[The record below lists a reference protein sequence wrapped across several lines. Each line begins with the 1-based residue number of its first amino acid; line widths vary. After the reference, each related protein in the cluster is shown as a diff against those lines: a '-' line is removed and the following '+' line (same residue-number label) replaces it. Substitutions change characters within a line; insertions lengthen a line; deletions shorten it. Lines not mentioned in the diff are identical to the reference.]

1 MVDLRFVVTL
11 GCLTVAALA
20 HGQEPVGRSA
30 YQTGAGAYF
39 AGRTDDAEKHLTEAI
54 AESPEDPRGYYL
66 RGLNRLRAGDRQGA
80 QADLAKGSEL
90 EARMG
95 TSSPLVDQ
103 SLAAVQGSSRLTL
116 ERIRRAAREAAE
128 VNARQQVM
136 AKAKQQREAR
146 ERVVLRSN
154 YQLPMEALASR
165 LSIDQARQ
173 VAGKS
178 AAGTST
184 AARSPAG
191 DPFADDA
198 TNEASAF
205 AATPA
210 PVIDPAATAPVT
222 TSVAGADGVPDEAR
236 GSMKASSLFGVLRR
250 SVTGAGQGMAAS
262 AASPVAGAIP
272 PGALP
277 PGMGPPGMA
286 PPGMGPG
293 GPPPGFAPAGT
304 PAGIPAG
311 DDPFNVG
318 EGDPFESDAGDP
330 FESDAASPF
339 DEAES
344 ATPMT
349 KESSESNPA
358 SPFDI
363 EN

>member
-1 MVDLRFVVTL
+1 MRMVDLRFVVTL
-11 GCLTVAALA
+11 GCLAVAALA
-20 HGQEPVGRSA
+20 TAQEPVGRSA

-39 AGRTDDAEKHLTEAI
+39 AGRTDEAEKHLTQAI
-54 AESPEDPRGYYL
+54 GESPDDPRGYYL
-66 RGLNRLRAGDRQGA
+66 RGLNRLRSGDRQGA

-116 ERIRRAAREAAE
+116 ERIRRAARDAAE

-136 AKAKQQREAR
+136 AKTKQQREAR

-154 YQLPMEALASR
+154 YELPMEALASR

-173 VAGKS
+173 VAGKP
-178 AAGTST
+178 AAGGST

-210 PVIDPAATAPVT
+210 PVLDPAATNPVT
-222 TSVAGADGVPDEAR
+222 TSASGADGVPEEAR
-236 GSMKASSLFGVLRR
+236 GSMKASSLFGVFSR
-250 SVTGAGQGMAAS
+250 STTGAGQAYIADKAS
-262 AASPVAGAIP
+262 ALVGSLP

-277 PGMGPPGMA
+277 PGVGPPGMA

-293 GPPPGFAPAGT
+293 GPPQEFAPAEP
-304 PAGIPAG
+304 PAGAPAT
-311 DDPFNVG
+311 DDPFNAG
-318 EGDPFESDAGDP
+318 EGDPFEA
-330 FESDAASPF
+330 DAASPF

-344 ATPMT
+344 ETPMM
-349 KESSESNPA
+349 EDSSESSSA
-358 SPFDI
+358 SPFDVGP
-363 EN
+363 

>member
-11 GCLTVAALA
+11 GCLAVGAMATA
-20 HGQEPVGRSA
+20 QEPVGRSA

-39 AGRTDDAEKHLTEAI
+39 AGRTDDAEKHLTQAI
-54 AESPEDPRGYYL
+54 GESPDDPRAYYL
-66 RGLNRLRAGDRQGA
+66 RGLNRLRAGDRPGA

-90 EARMG
+90 EARLS

-116 ERIRRAAREAAE
+116 ERIRRAARDAAE
-128 VNARQQVM
+128 VNARQEVM

-154 YQLPMEALASR
+154 FQLPMEALASR
-165 LSIDQARQ
+165 LSVDQARQ
-173 VAGKS
+173 VAGKP
-178 AAGTST
+178 AAGAST
-184 AARSPAG
+184 ASRSPVG

-210 PVIDPAATAPVT
+210 PVLDPTATAPIT
-222 TSVAGADGVPDEAR
+222 TSAAGADGVPDEAR
-236 GSMKASSLFGVLRR
+236 GSMKASSLIGVLRR
-250 SVTGAGQGMAAS
+250 SVMGAGQGMVES

-277 PGMGPPGMA
+277 PGVGPPGMA

-293 GPPPGFAPAGT
+293 GPPQGFAPAEP
-304 PAGIPAG
+304 PAGAPAT
-311 DDPFNVG
+311 DDPFGAG
-318 EGDPFESDAGDP
+318 EGDPFEADAGDP

-339 DEAES
+339 DEAE
-344 ATPMT
+344 TPMM
-349 KESSESNPA
+349 EDSSESNSA
-358 SPFDI
+358 SPFDVGP
-363 EN
+363 